1 MSERQNSSS
10 SSSRTEE
17 RSPTDEGTFSGNDGE
32 FFRCLEEFIEQEK
45 RYLKC
50 PEEGPHELRYVIY
63 RHVFN
68 KVIGRATAYK
78 RLLLAI
84 KTEYDDVI
92 RSLQRMEDEARTA
105 LRTVAA
111 SKSHSTSLMTCQRR
125 AAHMRER
132 ICVLQ
137 RETAELQE
145 EMKRQKLSEGQ
156 RTWIPGLTVAES
168 EDHEALDRHLKHLE
182 SQRAALLDW
191 KSHCVPLEVK
201 AELDAKLQ
209 AAEDH
214 KDQLSS
220 KNRRL
225 KVLYK
230 LLSLLS
236 DRLSSWEDDKQQVS
250 LEELLESTVENFRQ
264 TSGMD
269 DDARNID
276 AKLFEHEEPTGFD
289 ESKLL
294 EDYLDRFIELFDSA
308 QYEEAALLAARSPRG
323 VLRNLDTMEMFKGV
337 KAPPGSVPPVFL
349 FFQALLITVPAG
361 GELPAVLS
369 LQLVHCFLQ
378 RGVMQLVTHAV
389 SNNKLSFSE
398 DLGDLLTEHAQ
409 KNPRVADVCLAL
421 ATIVYEACGM
431 DRKTAL
437 SMCRRG
443 LIHSA
448 ANFMDHC
455 EELTAE
461 DCMWVLCLSP
471 SLSLLQLLTAPQQ
484 GRAAILSVG
493 VACSTLLSDP
503 QQQQLSLQ
511 LLDSL
516 VSRGRGVLEEAILQD
531 SSSSVDL
538 WTNVASLC
546 SELNRAD
553 LSRAV
558 LSVLLGQSGTS
569 VLSPDLEGARLMEHV
584 FF

>member
-1 MSERQNSSS
+1 
-10 SSSRTEE
+10 
-17 RSPTDEGTFSGNDGE
+17 
-32 FFRCLEEFIEQEK
+32 
-45 RYLKC
+45 
-50 PEEGPHELRYVIY
+50 
-63 RHVFN
+63 
-68 KVIGRATAYK
+68 
-78 RLLLAI
+78 
-84 KTEYDDVI
+84 
-92 RSLQRMEDEARTA
+92 
-105 LRTVAA
+105 
-111 SKSHSTSLMTCQRR
+111 
-125 AAHMRER
+125 
-132 ICVLQ
+132 
-137 RETAELQE
+137 
-145 EMKRQKLSEGQ
+145 
-156 RTWIPGLTVAES
+156 
-168 EDHEALDRHLKHLE
+168 
-182 SQRAALLDW
+182 
-191 KSHCVPLEVK
+191 
-201 AELDAKLQ
+201 
-209 AAEDH
+209 
-214 KDQLSS
+214 
-220 KNRRL
+220 
-225 KVLYK
+225 
-230 LLSLLS
+230 
-236 DRLSSWEDDKQQVS
+236 
-250 LEELLESTVENFRQ
+250 
-264 TSGMD
+264 
-269 DDARNID
+269 
-276 AKLFEHEEPTGFD
+276 
-289 ESKLL
+289 
-294 EDYLDRFIELFDSA
+294 
-308 QYEEAALLAARSPRG
+308 
-323 VLRNLDTMEMFKGV
+323 
-337 KAPPGSVPPVFL
+337 
-349 FFQALLITVPAG
+349 
-361 GELPAVLS
+361 
-369 LQLVHCFLQ
+369 
-378 RGVMQLVTHAV
+378 MQLVTHAV

-421 ATIVYEACGM
+421 ATIVYEACRM

>member
-1 MSERQNSSS
+1 
-10 SSSRTEE
+10 
-17 RSPTDEGTFSGNDGE
+17 
-32 FFRCLEEFIEQEK
+32 
-45 RYLKC
+45 
-50 PEEGPHELRYVIY
+50 
-63 RHVFN
+63 
-68 KVIGRATAYK
+68 
-78 RLLLAI
+78 
-84 KTEYDDVI
+84 
-92 RSLQRMEDEARTA
+92 
-105 LRTVAA
+105 
-111 SKSHSTSLMTCQRR
+111 
-125 AAHMRER
+125 
-132 ICVLQ
+132 
-137 RETAELQE
+137 
-145 EMKRQKLSEGQ
+145 
-156 RTWIPGLTVAES
+156 
-168 EDHEALDRHLKHLE
+168 
-182 SQRAALLDW
+182 
-191 KSHCVPLEVK
+191 
-201 AELDAKLQ
+201 
-209 AAEDH
+209 
-214 KDQLSS
+214 
-220 KNRRL
+220 
-225 KVLYK
+225 
-230 LLSLLS
+230 
-236 DRLSSWEDDKQQVS
+236 
-250 LEELLESTVENFRQ
+250 
-264 TSGMD
+264 MD

-294 EDYLDRFIELFDSA
+294 EDYLDRYCVHKQILMISLSEFIELFDSA

-516 VSRGRGVLEEAILQD
+516 AILQD